1 MKLRIRTSIG
11 MTCNT
16 RSARHMYCNRLII
29 SLDNKSPAIIDLNW
43 MQEASPGSVLFY
55 DSKAMAKEFL
65 RWLSIPSGWSMSAPF
80 FFFNLTNIA
89 WDGGMSRLN
98 SPFRCRTH
106 AFAPAQ
112 SKITDTGGTVVV
124 WQLQSS
130 ISINSWFKDTTAFMK
145 GSCLFGDWCGKS

>member
-1 MKLRIRTSIG
+1 

-65 RWLSIPSGWSMSAPF
+65 R
-80 FFFNLTNIA
+80 
-89 WDGGMSRLN
+89 
-98 SPFRCRTH
+98 
-106 AFAPAQ
+106 
-112 SKITDTGGTVVV
+112 
-124 WQLQSS
+124 
-130 ISINSWFKDTTAFMK
+130 
-145 GSCLFGDWCGKS
+145 